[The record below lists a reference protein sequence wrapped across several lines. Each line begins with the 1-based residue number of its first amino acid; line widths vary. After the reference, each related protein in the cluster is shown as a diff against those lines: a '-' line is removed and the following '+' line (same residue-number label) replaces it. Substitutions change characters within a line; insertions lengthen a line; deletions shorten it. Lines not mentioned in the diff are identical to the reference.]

1 MRLQFIKILVV
12 SLCVTATSFSQS
24 YIKYD
29 ISFDNAAQH
38 EAAIKVS
45 FTNVTQGTFSFRMS
59 RSSPGRY
66 AIHEFAKNVYS
77 VKATNSKGKE
87 LKITRP
93 NPYQWDVAEHDGTVN
108 VSYTLFAN
116 RGGGTYAQ
124 VDETHA
130 HLNIPATFMFAP
142 SMAETPIQVTFN
154 PRKDWKIATQ
164 LKQLFNNTYYA
175 PNLQ

>member
-1 MRLQFIKILVV
+1 MRLHKFKILLL
-12 SLCVTATSFSQS
+12 SLCITAISNAQS
-24 YIKYD
+24 YIAYD

-38 EAAIKVS
+38 EAEIKVS
-45 FTNVTQGTFSFRMS
+45 FTKIKPGNFSFRMS

-77 VKATNSKGKE
+77 VKATNSKGE
-87 LKITRP
+87 DLKITRP

-124 VDETHA
+124 IDETHA
-130 HLNIPATFMFAP
+130 N
-142 SMAETPIQVTFN
+142 
-154 PRKDWKIATQ
+154 
-164 LKQLFNNTYYA
+164 
-175 PNLQ
+175 